1 MADRSVFVTIGA
13 KVDGFITG
21 LKKAQEQTTQ
31 FSNKLAVH
39 VQKNEQAF
47 TTAGT
52 GLVALG
58 GVGVLAAGAAI
69 AKYAEFD
76 KAMSEV
82 QAATHSAAEEQ
93 NVLREAALEA
103 GASTKY
109 SATEAAG
116 AIEELAKAGI
126 STADILSGGLSGAL
140 DLAAAGGLGV
150 ADAAGIASTALT
162 QFKLAGS
169 DIPHVADL
177 LSAGAGKA
185 MGSVQDLSGALNQA
199 GLVSSQTGLS
209 IEETTAGLSAFASAG
224 LLGSDAGTSFKSML
238 QRLTPQSAEAQAAM
252 DKLGISAYDSQGE
265 FIGLSE
271 FAGNLQTSLADLSV
285 EQRNSAL
292 ATIFGS
298 DAVRAASVLYSEG
311 ASGIADWEGKVN
323 DSGYAAETARI
334 RMDNLAGDVEKL
346 GGSFETNLIKSGSGA
361 NDAIRGLV
369 QTTTGL
375 LDLVGGLPAPVLSA
389 GTAILGIGGSIA
401 LAGGAALVAAP
412 KVLAFKEAVS
422 LTGIKGKAAALGV
435 GAFGGAIGIAVLVIG
450 GIVSAAADAAAQVSE
465 LSDTFDESTGA
476 ITELTRV
483 TIAKRLADDGV
494 FETAKKAG
502 IGQKEF
508 TDAILEGGKAL
519 DDVQDKIDA
528 YGTTSLVPWS
538 EKDAA
543 ARQLSG
549 ALGEQ
554 SDQLDKAKEKNENL
568 SAATE
573 SNTESTQSAA
583 EAYLAAADEA
593 AGVVDQIKQ
602 LIDATNE
609 ANGVGQDAVSANA
622 SYQKSLQ
629 DVKDT
634 IQKAK
639 EGAEGYSTSLDE
651 TTAAGSANAAM
662 LGGLADDSQKAAAAQ
677 YDLDVKTMSAKDA
690 TDKYKA
696 SLESGRQTLYDNALA
711 LTGNAQQAQ
720 AFTDKVYGIPSQKS
734 FQLLAD
740 TAAAANEVDTFFR
753 TWNGRRIV
761 MRVETTGAA
770 NPVQGGAAGP
780 RAIMK
785 ADGGVVDFYAAG
797 GIRENHV
804 AQIAKAGTWRVWAE
818 DETGGEAY
826 IPLAASKRARS
837 LEIFKETG
845 RRLGVQEFANGG
857 VYAPRPVYDRP
868 AQMYM
873 TAPAVAVA
881 PQFNVIV
888 QSKGGIDL
896 TQYIDVRL
904 ERADAQAELAGRMG
918 RQVR

>member
-13 KVDGFITG
+13 KVDGYIAG

-47 TTAGT
+47 TTAGA
-52 GLVALG
+52 GLLVLG
-58 GVGVLAAGAAI
+58 GAGVLAAGAAI

-93 NVLREAALEA
+93 NVLRQAALEA
-103 GASTKY
+103 GASTQY

-116 AIEELAKAGI
+116 AIEELAKAGV
-126 STADILSGGLSGAL
+126 STADILSGGLAGAL

-162 QFKLAGS
+162 QFKLAGE

-177 LSAGAGKA
+177 LAAGAGKA

-199 GLVSSQTGLS
+199 GLVSNQTGLT

-252 DKLGISAYDSQGE
+252 DRLGISAYDSQGN
-265 FIGLSE
+265 FVGLSE
-271 FAGNLQTSLADLSV
+271 FAGNLQTSLADLTV

-311 ASGIADWEGKVN
+311 AEGIADWEGKVN

-346 GGSFETNLIKSGSGA
+346 GGAFETTFIRAGSGS

-369 QTTTGL
+369 QTATGL
-375 LDLVGGLPAPVLSA
+375 VDIVGNLPEPVLSA
-389 GTAILGIGGSIA
+389 GVAILGVGGSIA

-412 KVLAFKEAVS
+412 KVAGFVS
-422 LTGIKGKAAALGV
+422 SMRQLEIGGKRAALGV
-435 GAFGGAIGIAVLVIG
+435 GAFGGAVGIAAFVIG
-450 GIVSAAADAAAQVSE
+450 GLVSSAANAAAGVSE
-465 LSDTFDESTGA
+465 LVDTFDEGTGA
-476 ITELTRV
+476 VTELTRA
-483 TIAKRLADDGV
+483 TIAKRLADDGS

-502 IGQKEF
+502 ISQREL
-508 TDAILEGGKAL
+508 TDAIVDGGRKLE
-519 DDVQDKIDA
+519 DVTAKLKA
-528 YGTTSLVPWS
+528 YGETGEGSYNDQDSAATNLTNTI
-538 EKDAA
+538 EKQAGQLEDAK
-543 ARQLSG
+543 Q
-549 ALGEQ
+549 
-554 SDQLDKAKEKNENL
+554 KNEDL
-568 SAATE
+568 SAATDQ
-573 SNTESTQSAA
+573 NTESTQSAA

-629 DVKDT
+629 EVRDT
-634 IQKAK
+634 IAQAKA
-639 EGAEGYSTSLDE
+639 GADGYSTSLDE
-651 TTAAGSANAAM
+651 TTVAGSANAQM
-662 LGGLADDSQKAAAAQ
+662 LAGLADDSQKAAAAQ
-677 YDLDVKTMSAKDA
+677 YDLDLKTMSAKDA
-690 TDKYKA
+690 TDRYKA
-696 SLESGRQTLYDNALA
+696 SLDSGRQTLYDNVLA
-711 LTGNAQQAQ
+711 LTGNADAAQ
-720 AFTDKVYGIPSQKS
+720 RFTDKVYGIPSSKS
-734 FQLLAD
+734 FELLAN
-740 TAAAANEVDTFFR
+740 TASAANQVDTFIR
-753 TWNGRRIV
+753 SYNGRTITLAIRAS
-761 MRVETTGAA
+761 GAA
-770 NPVQGGAAGP
+770 TGP
-780 RAIMK
+780 AYAQK
-785 ADGGVVDFYAAG
+785 QEADGGVLDFYANG
-797 GIRENHV
+797 GLRENHV

-826 IPLAASKRARS
+826 IPLAPSKRARS
-837 LEIFKETG
+837 LEIWKAAG
-845 RRLGVQEFANGG
+845 KRMGVQEFADGG

>member
-13 KVDGFITG
+13 KVDGYIAG

-47 TTAGT
+47 TAAGT
-52 GLVALG
+52 GLLALG
-58 GVGVLAAGAAI
+58 GIGVLAAGAAI

-93 NVLREAALEA
+93 NVLRQAALEA
-103 GASTKY
+103 GASTQY

-116 AIEELAKAGI
+116 AIEELAKAGV
-126 STADILSGGLSGAL
+126 STADILSGGLAGAL

-150 ADAAGIASTALT
+150 AEAAGIASTALT
-162 QFKLAGS
+162 QFSLAGS

-199 GLVSSQTGLS
+199 GLVSSQTGLT

-252 DKLGISAYDSQGE
+252 DKLGISAYDSQGN

-311 ASGIADWEGKVN
+311 AEGIADWEGKVN

-346 GGSFETNLIKSGSGA
+346 GGAFETTFIRAGSGS

-369 QTTTGL
+369 QTATGL
-375 LDLVGGLPAPVLSA
+375 VDIVGNMPEPLLSA
-389 GTAILGIGGSIA
+389 GVGILGVGGAIA
-401 LAGGAALVAAP
+401 LAAGAAFVGAP
-412 KVLAFKEAVS
+412 KVLAFKVAMQE
-422 LTGIKGKAAALGV
+422 TGIKGKTAALGV
-435 GAFGGAIGIAVLVIG
+435 GAFGGAVGIAVFVIG
-450 GIVSAAADAAAQVSE
+450 GLVGAAADAAAQVSE
-465 LSDTFDESTGA
+465 LAGTFDESTGA
-476 ITELTRV
+476 VTELTRA
-483 TIAKRLADDGV
+483 TIAKRLADNGM
-494 FETAKKAG
+494 FEEAKKAG
-502 IGQKEF
+502 VSQREL
-508 TDAILEGGKAL
+508 TDAVVDGGKKL
-519 DDVQDKIDA
+519 DDVQAKIKA
-528 YGTTSLVPWS
+528 YGETGEGSYS
-538 EKDAA
+538 DQAA
-543 ARQLSG
+543 AATNLTNSIEKQAG
-549 ALGEQ
+549 
-554 SDQLDKAKEKNENL
+554 QLDDAKEKNDNL
-568 SAATE
+568 AAATD
-573 SNTESTQSAA
+573 SNTESTQTAA

-593 AGVVDQIKQ
+593 AGLVDQVKQ

-609 ANGVGQDAVSANA
+609 ANGVGQDAVTANA
-622 SYQKSLQ
+622 SYQQALAE
-629 DVKDT
+629 VADT
-634 IQKAK
+634 IAKAK
-639 EGAEGYSTSLDE
+639 AGTDGYSTSLDE
-651 TTAAGSANAAM
+651 TTAAGSANADM
-662 LGGLADDSQKAAAAQ
+662 LSGLAGDSQKAAAAQ
-677 YDLDVKTMSAKDA
+677 YELDLKTMSAKDA
-690 TDKYKA
+690 TDKYRGA
-696 SLESGRQTLYDNALA
+696 LESGRKTLYENALA

-720 AFTDKVYGIPSQKS
+720 AFTDKVYGIPSSKS
-734 FQLLAD
+734 FDLLAN
-740 TAAAANEVDTFFR
+740 TSAATNQVDTFIR
-753 TWNGRRIV
+753 SYNGRTITLAIRAS
-761 MRVETTGAA
+761 GAA
-770 NPVQGGAAGP
+770 TGP
-780 RAIMK
+780 AYAQRQE
-785 ADGGVVDFYAAG
+785 ADGGVLDFYANG
-797 GIRENHV
+797 GLRENHV

-826 IPLAASKRARS
+826 IPLAPSKRARS
-837 LEIFKETG
+837 LEIYKETG
-845 RRLGVQEFANGG
+845 RRLGVESFADGG

-868 AQMYM
+868 LALTMP
-873 TAPAVAVA
+873 APVMAA
-881 PQFNVIV
+881 PPRFEVVIGA
-888 QSKGGIDL
+888 KGGVNL
-896 TQYIDVRL
+896 L
-904 ERADAQAELAGRMG
+904 EYVDIQIRKKDEAAELAGRMG
-918 RQVR
+918 IR

>member
-52 GLVALG
+52 GLLALG
-58 GVGVLAAGAAI
+58 GIGVLAAGAAI

-82 QAATHSAAEEQ
+82 QAATHSAADEQ
-93 NVLREAALEA
+93 NVLRQAALKA

-126 STADILSGGLSGAL
+126 STADILSGGLAGAL

-199 GLVSSQTGLS
+199 GLVSSQTGLT
-209 IEETTAGLSAFASAG
+209 IEETTGGLAAFASAG

-252 DKLGISAYDSQGE
+252 DKLGISAYDSQGN

-271 FAGNLQTSLADLSV
+271 FAGNLQTSLKDLTV

-311 ASGIADWEGKVN
+311 AEGIADWEGKVN

-369 QTTTGL
+369 QTATGL
-375 LDLVGGLPAPVLSA
+375 LDLVGSLPAPVLST

-412 KVLAFKEAVS
+412 KVLAFKDAIA
-422 LTGIKGKAAALGV
+422 LTGIKGKTAALGV
-435 GAFGGAIGIAVLVIG
+435 GAFGGAVGLAVLVIG
-450 GIVSAAADAAAQVSE
+450 GIVGAAADAAAQVSE
-465 LSDTFDESTGA
+465 LADTFEEGTGA
-476 ITELTRV
+476 ATGLTRA
-483 TIAKRLADDGV
+483 TIAKRLADQGM
-494 FETAKKAG
+494 FEVAKRAG
-502 IGQKEF
+502 ISQKEL
-508 TDAILEGGKAL
+508 TDAIVDGGKTL
-519 DDVQDKIDA
+519 DDVTAKIKA
-528 YGTTSLVPWS
+528 YGETGQGSYTNQ
-538 EKDAA
+538 DADA
-543 ARQLSG
+543 KNLTNTIKKQSG
-549 ALGEQ
+549 
-554 SDQLDKAKEKNENL
+554 QLDDAKEKNENL
-568 SAATE
+568 AAATDQ
-573 SNTESTQSAA
+573 NTESTQTAA

-593 AGVVDQIKQ
+593 AGLVDQVKQ

-622 SYQKSLQ
+622 SYQQ
-629 DVKDT
+629 
-634 IQKAK
+634 
-639 EGAEGYSTSLDE
+639 SLDE
-651 TTAAGSANAAM
+651 VRETIEKAKAGADGYSRSLDEGTAAGSANADM
-662 LGGLADDSQKAAAAQ
+662 LSGLAGDSQKAAAAQ
-677 YDLDVKTMSAKDA
+677 YELDLKTMSAKDA
-690 TDKYKA
+690 TDKYRGA
-696 SLESGRQTLYDNALA
+696 LEGGRKTLYDNAFA
-711 LTGNAQQAQ
+711 LTGNANAAQ
-720 AFTDKVYGIPSQKS
+720 AFTDKVYGIPSSKS
-734 FQLLAD
+734 FDLLAD
-740 TAAAANEVDTFFR
+740 TSSAANKVDTFIR
-753 TWNGRRIV
+753 SYNGRTITLAIRAS
-761 MRVETTGAA
+761 GAA
-770 NPVQGGAAGP
+770 TGP
-780 RAIMK
+780 AYAQRQE
-785 ADGGVVDFYAAG
+785 ADGGVLDFYAAG

-826 IPLAASKRARS
+826 IPLAPSKRARS
-837 LEIFKETG
+837 LEIFKEVG
-845 RRLGVQEFANGG
+845 RRMGVEDFAGG
-857 VYAPRPVYDRP
+857 GIYAAPPVYQAAP
-868 AQMYM
+868 QVC
-873 TAPAVAVA
+873 APASAA
-881 PQFNVIV
+881 AAAPPQFNVIV
-888 QSKGGIDL
+888 QSKGGVDL
-896 TQYIDVRL
+896 TKYIDVHL
-904 ERADAQAELAGRMG
+904 EKRDQAAALATRMG
-918 RQVR
+918 IRI